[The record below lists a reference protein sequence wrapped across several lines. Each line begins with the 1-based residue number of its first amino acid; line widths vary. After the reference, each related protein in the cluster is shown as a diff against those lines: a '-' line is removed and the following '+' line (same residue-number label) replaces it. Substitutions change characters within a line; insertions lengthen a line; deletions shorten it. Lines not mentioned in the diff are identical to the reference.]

1 MEINGNQLK
10 LLDPNIETRRERE
23 IEKYGKSFRK
33 VGRKS
38 LGQRYAL
45 GQKQ

>member
-33 VGRKS
+33 VGANLWVKDMP
-38 LGQRYAL
+38 
-45 GQKQ
+45 